1 MNYQEG
7 GSVSRQTIGRVLTTS
22 VTSRHR
28 SVIFKMAGK
37 FVIRFFFQKNCG
49 SCYGLDDSFTLFDVT
64 QDLKNMRDLFA
75 IFSSSTEY
83 SKASNFDWKPIVK

>member
-37 FVIRFFFQKNCG
+37 FVIRFFFFKKTVEVATVWMIH
-49 SCYGLDDSFTLFDVT
+49 LL
-64 QDLKNMRDLFA
+64 
-75 IFSSSTEY
+75 Y
-83 SKASNFDWKPIVK
+83 SMLLRI